1 MMNKKGDLF
10 IELDFSQLNKHGN
23 YVCGD
28 VCLSKKIKAENRTIS
43 ILSDGLGSGIKANIL
58 ATMTSSIL
66 FNFMALNES
75 IGRVINMLLSTLPI
89 DSKRKI
95 AYSTFTMVE
104 VDFDGETRVIEYGN
118 PSTLFFR
125 GSEPIMPEQQTVML
139 PDETGMK
146 QALYS
151 WKFMAE
157 QNDRIITFSD
167 GLSQSGMGNENMPFG
182 WDIKHIS
189 STISSLLRKS
199 PLISSKQLSGILV
212 EKARVNDLLEP
223 KDDISCSVMF
233 FTQPR
238 KLLLCSGP
246 PFHPKSDVFLANKT
260 NLFNGF
266 TIVCGGTTAQIISRE
281 LKRPIKNIK
290 ISSVCLTPPEAEIEG
305 IDLVTEGI
313 LTLGEVSKQLEFPSI
328 IKENENSPAGHIV
341 KQLLNHDEINFLVGT
356 KVNEAHQDP
365 NLPIELEIRRN
376 VIKKIAQLLEDNY
389 LKNINL
395 EYL

>member
-1 MMNKKGDLF
+1 MNKKGNLF
-10 IELDFSQLNKHGN
+10 IELDFSQINKHAN

-66 FNFMALNES
+66 FNFMALNEPLD
-75 IGRVINMLLSTLPI
+75 RVINMLLSTLPI

-125 GSEPIMPEQQTVML
+125 GSEPIKPQQQKVMSPE
-139 PDETGMK
+139 ETGMK
-146 QALYS
+146 QTLYS

-157 QNDRIITFSD
+157 QNDRIVTFSD
-167 GLSQSGMGNENMPFG
+167 GLSQSGMGKKNMPFG
-182 WDIKHIS
+182 WDMENII
-189 STISSLLRKS
+189 STISSLIRKS
-199 PLISSKQLSGILV
+199 PSISSKQLSDILV
-212 EKARVNDLLEP
+212 EKACLNDSLKP
-223 KDDISCSVMF
+223 NDDISCSVMF

-246 PFHPKSDVFLANKT
+246 PFHSKSDAFLANKT

-281 LKRPIKNIK
+281 LKRPIKNVK
-290 ISSVCLTPPEAEIEG
+290 ISRVCITPPEAEIEG

-313 LTLGEVSKQLEFPSI
+313 LTLGEVSKQLEFPSL

-341 KQLLNHDEINFLVGT
+341 RQLLNHDEINFLVGT

-376 VIKKIAQLLEDNY
+376 VIKKIAHLLEDNY